1 MLTPLVVLQ
10 RYMIMYDMLCGGS
23 YVCPSGVPQGSV
35 TGHLIVSKCYGGLTL
50 MRVPTGGTTYG

>member
-1 MLTPLVVLQ
+1 MLQ
-10 RYMIMYDMLCGGS
+10 RYVIMCEMLCGGS